1 MVFIAVDEWITLRK
15 YYSLQPVYV
24 SRTIVG
30 VLAGKAV
37 RMCLYAVRIK
47 YLHDPTEVD
56 ALDEIIYV
64 GMPDVVTEHEQGLLY
79 APRLG
84 QRNYEMPK
92 IGQSR
97 VNLHDDNRRIRRQRS
112 ERFLVVNFL
121 LRVDTIDVLADLD
134 YLEIR

>member
-64 GMPDVVTEHEQGLLY
+64 GMPDVVTEHEQDLLY